1 MQLIGFLKRAVV
13 RHKGIAIIGQK
24 LNTAVLEFLK
34 IHIKKRIHFRVRAF
48 CWLYAIYTI
57 ADYPFIVSSNSSF
70 DLVRSIRSLIS
81 SIASI
86 DV

>member
-1 MQLIGFLKRAVV
+1 M
-13 RHKGIAIIGQK
+13 
-24 LNTAVLEFLK
+24 LEFLK
-34 IHIKKRIHFRVRAF
+34 IHIKKRIHFRGRAF
-48 CWLYAIYTI
+48 VGLYAIYAI